1 MFCSTL
7 LPTSNSRC
15 KSKPNILMAIL
26 ARVPESIW
34 SIRWAMGCPK
44 VMLTPG
50 ATLNLFRTS
59 SKNSSF
65 VLSSRTKGT
74 SISEALTP
82 CACSSSSARPCLLVT
97 TSTSGISN
105 SIVSIN
111 LPVLLLSSKDI
122 PGGPTTLITKEPS
135 LNSGR
140 KLLPNCVTTKRLN
153 RKTITVTPI
162 MVLGIRV
169 ARSKRLP

>member
-7 LPTSNSRC
+7 FPTSNRRC
-15 KSKPNILMAIL
+15 KSEPNILMAIL

-34 SIRWAMGCPK
+34 SIRCAMGCPN
-44 VMLTPG
+44 VILTPG
-50 ATLNLFRTS
+50 AMLNLFRTS
-59 SKNSSF
+59 SKNSSL

-82 CACSSSSARPCLLVT
+82 WACSSSSARPCLRVT

-105 SIVSIN
+105 KMVSIN
-111 LPVLLLSSKDI
+111 FPVLLLSSKDI
-122 PGGPTTLITKEPS
+122 PGGPTTLITNEPS

-153 RKTITVTPI
+153 TNAMTVTPI
-162 MVLGIRV
+162 MVLGILV
-169 ARSKRLP
+169 ARSRRLP